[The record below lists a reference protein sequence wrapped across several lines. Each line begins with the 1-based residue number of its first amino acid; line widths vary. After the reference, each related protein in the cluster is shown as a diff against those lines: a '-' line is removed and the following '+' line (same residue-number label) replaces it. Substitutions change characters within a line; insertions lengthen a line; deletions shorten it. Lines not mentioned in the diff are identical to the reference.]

1 LKPSKKEGQFL
12 KNRTNEKHKNETET
26 MSNNE
31 SNKNI
36 PIRTEEKVA
45 EIGWFTDIIGGDTEY
60 LGVLDENRRSTFE
73 HCKNLTLQA
82 EKVGFKNILFPTA
95 YTVGQEAITFASA
108 IAPFTSK
115 IKLLVAIRTGEIH
128 PPTLARALSNLDH
141 MLGGRFAINIINS
154 DLPGNREDPN
164 LRYKRCAETIE
175 ILKQA
180 WSNERINFQG
190 ELYKLSLPSDP
201 AKPYQQNGGPLLYFG
216 GTSDGSRDICAKYCD
231 VFLTW
236 PEKEAALAE
245 TIREMSDRAAAYG
258 RKIDFGLRIH
268 VVVRETEEEA
278 RAYAK
283 KLTSKLNEDK
293 AKDIRNRGE
302 DSRSL
307 GVFRQDQLR
316 LEADEDGY
324 VEDILWTDIG
334 KVFSGCG
341 AGLVGSPQQVIE
353 KLNRYINLG
362 FRAFIFSGFPLEQEA
377 AYFSKLV
384 LPHLPNTSLS
394 DLQKRVPDA
403 TPITPYTTAKL
414 R

>member
-1 LKPSKKEGQFL
+1 MNVKQ
-12 KNRTNEKHKNETET
+12 
-26 MSNNE
+26 
-31 SNKNI
+31 SNKVESMIERKSRNKI
-36 PIRTEEKVA
+36 AIRTTQRIA

-60 LGVLDENRRSTFE
+60 LGILDEDKRSTFE
-73 HCKNLTLQA
+73 HCKDITLQA

-108 IAPFTSK
+108 IAPLTND

-141 MLGGRFAINIINS
+141 VLQGRFAINIINS
-154 DLPGNREDPN
+154 DLPGNREDST

-180 WSNERINFQG
+180 WSQDRIDFQG
-190 ELYKLSLPSDP
+190 ELYNISLSSDP

-216 GTSDGSRDICAKYCD
+216 GTSDGSREICAKYCD

-236 PEKEAALAE
+236 PEREESLAD
-245 TIREMSDRAAAYG
+245 TILEMSERAAVYG

-283 KLTSKLNEDK
+283 KLTSKLDEEK
-293 AKDIRNRGE
+293 ARTIRSRGE

-307 GVFRQDQLR
+307 GVYRQDQLR

-341 AGLVGSPQQVIE
+341 AALVGSPAQIIE
-353 KLNRYINLG
+353 KLNRYINIG
-362 FRAFIFSGFPLEQEA
+362 FRAFIFSGFPLEREA
-377 AYFSKLV
+377 EYFSKLV
-384 LPHLPNTSLS
+384 LPHLPNVSLT
-394 DLQKRVPDA
+394 DIQNRKPQY
-403 TPITPYTTAKL
+403 TPVTPYTTAKL
-414 R
+414 Q